1 MQISD
6 TLQFLHAEANL
17 VHCSLSPE
25 AVMLTAAGAWKLASL
40 GHCVQV
46 GQSIAC
52 ATQQQYIWNG
62 MPVES

>member
-6 TLQFLHAEANL
+6 TLHFLHAEANL

-46 GQSIAC
+46 NQS
-52 ATQQQYIWNG
+52 TQC
-62 MPVES
+62 